1 MTSYASLGPDSIVG
15 SYRIVR
21 EIGRG
26 GMGTVF
32 EAVHTILPRR
42 AAIKVMHPELLR
54 QPGMATRM
62 VQEAAILEDIKH
74 PGLVRVFECNLL
86 ADHRPYIIMELV
98 TGESLATHMQTV
110 STLSSLETA
119 KILAEITSVLASVHA
134 RGIVHRDLKPDNILM
149 TPTDGNC
156 SLRVIDW
163 GVARLGTLGRLTL
176 DGMTPGTPLYMSPEQ
191 ATGKNIGAPCDVYSL
206 GVMAYEMLCGHPPFD
221 GRTLAEVVAMH
232 LTSEPA
238 PLHERTCAP
247 SELCD
252 LVHRMLDKEPQFR
265 PTALQVRTA
274 ARMIATS
281 LDHSMDYAEITITPS
296 STPVV
301 SERDMRVVQMRAL
314 AQQPVEDVV
323 IVDPE
328 SLEHGQTEMLPVAR
342 RTRWTPEIS
351 KVVPHAAALP
361 RKQAITPRAAR
372 DHVAGEIVL
381 LEKRRA

>member
-1 MTSYASLGPDSIVG
+1 
-15 SYRIVR
+15 
-21 EIGRG
+21 
-26 GMGTVF
+26 MGTVY
-32 EAVHTILPRR
+32 EAVHAILPRR
-42 AAIKVMHPELLR
+42 AAIKIMHTELLR

-74 PGLVRVFECNLL
+74 PGLVRVYECNLL
-86 ADHRPYIIMELV
+86 SDHRPYIVMELV
-98 TGESLATHMQTV
+98 TGESLATRMHTIA
-110 STLSSLETA
+110 TLSSLETA
-119 KILAEITSVLASVHA
+119 KVLAEITDVLTSVHA

-149 TPTDGNC
+149 TPDDSNC

-206 GVMAYEMLCGHPPFD
+206 GVMAYEMLCGHVPFD

-274 ARMIATS
+274 ARLIAHS
-281 LDHSMDYAEITITPS
+281 LDHSMEYAEMTITPVA
-296 STPVV
+296 TPVV
-301 SERDMRVVQMRAL
+301 TDRDVQAAVRKLEREPVVMVTPHPA
-314 AQQPVEDVV
+314 DVV
-323 IVDPE
+323 VVDPE
-328 SLEHGQTEMLPVAR
+328 SLEHGSTEMLPVVH

-351 KVVPHAAALP
+351 QVVPNASMP
-361 RKQAITPRAAR
+361 RTKAITPRAAR

-381 LEKRRA
+381 LEKRRQNS